1 MGLLNF
7 FWHLLDFLDVK
18 ALTLSLKH
26 LIDVCGSTMLSLHFV
41 WALLRSSIF
50 DQSWVFR
57 TFLLDIWI
65 LKDGVTILQSLIALW
80 RWSSINTDGYVKLQD
95 GEKSHSEPQW
105 NRDGI
110 VLIWDVVDSK
120 AIEHFIRHKGP
131 NHVNDEHNCRQIPR
145 KEPIELNDRYV
156 RLLFLAGH
164 HVDLFEFSLFVFL
177 LQELSL
183 LEWASL
189 ATGLILYGQLEIV
202 HVVLMVV

>member
-1 MGLLNF
+1 MFSLITLIGVAAAALIFGCLLGVLLNR
-7 FWHLLDFLDVK
+7 
-18 ALTLSLKH
+18 TLSPQEQKAR
-26 LIDVCGSTMLSLHFV
+26 
-41 WALLRSSIF
+41 ALES
-50 DQSWVFR
+50 
-57 TFLLDIWI
+57 
-65 LKDGVTILQSLIALW
+65 
-80 RWSSINTDGYVKLQD
+80 KLQD
-95 GEKSHSEPQW
+95 SEKSHSKPQW

-164 HVDLFEFSLFVFL
+164 HVDLFEFSFFVFL